1 MLFSAVHCVFPL
13 ALLAIS
19 LSPLSHFSDSCSLLL
34 ALLSPKCQSILLPP
48 FFDFFFF
55 VYFFVYFFLPSR
67 LLLVTFQEVV
77 LPSRPPRGVKL
88 SLSCR
93 ILKSACFFLLPCVFF
108 FINCNPSWFVQA
120 HSGSNPRD
128 LSIALLWLHAFEAS
142 CKKRRWAIGFE
153 SITWFWVPSLSI
165 FWFEPSGWFQPPW
178 LRPNISSDAIYFG
191 HLQRKRRRSWGSHC
205 LEAVKIAASPS
216 SDQCA
221 AANCEDSWAGV
232 FTAIQQ
238 LPCQLCGGSTA
249 ASVES
254 LHWRVSSP
262 FGVLHY
268 GMFAETQVL
277 PIAIITRWC
286 QCCCPFADQRFH
298 EGLFHDE
305 AITRLYITVQVQ
317 KNVFCG

>member
-1 MLFSAVHCVFPL
+1 
-13 ALLAIS
+13 
-19 LSPLSHFSDSCSLLL
+19 
-34 ALLSPKCQSILLPP
+34 
-48 FFDFFFF
+48 
-55 VYFFVYFFLPSR
+55 
-67 LLLVTFQEVV
+67 
-77 LPSRPPRGVKL
+77 
-88 SLSCR
+88 
-93 ILKSACFFLLPCVFF
+93 
-108 FINCNPSWFVQA
+108 
-120 HSGSNPRD
+120 
-128 LSIALLWLHAFEAS
+128 LLWFHAFEAS

-178 LRPNISSDAIYFG
+178 LRPNISSDAIYFR
-191 HLQRKRRRSWGSHC
+191 HLQRKRRRSCGSHC

-238 LPCQLCGGSTA
+238 LPCHLCGGSTA

-277 PIAIITRWC
+277 PMAIITPWC
-286 QCCCPFADQRFH
+286 QCCFPFAD
-298 EGLFHDE
+298 
-305 AITRLYITVQVQ
+305 
-317 KNVFCG
+317 